1 MPRRILIFLALLA
14 SAGTAAAQSGYVST
28 IAPVGIG
35 SAFENRPQGVPD
47 FRMPGGDLR
56 EVGVPRRNGLIA
68 AMPLGDR
75 VTLGV
80 GRFRVTEIARPTTH
94 VEPAQRSADVR
105 RRDRGIAAVGV
116 SLRF

>member
-1 MPRRILIFLALLA
+1 MPRRVLIFLSVLA
-14 SAGTAAAQSGYVST
+14 SAGAAAAQPGYVST
-28 IAPVGIG
+28 IAPIGIG
-35 SAFENRPQGVPD
+35 STFENRPQDLPD
-47 FRMPGGDLR
+47 FPMPGGDLR
-56 EVGVPRRNGLIA
+56 ETGAPRRNGLIA

-80 GRFRVTEIARPTTH
+80 GRFRVTEIARPATH
-94 VEPAQRSADVR
+94 VEPAHRSTDVR